1 MVFLSHS
8 AASGSIDRV
17 TSSRPRFLTGLL
29 LVPLLALLPAG
40 PAGAVI
46 TSDTVGCTGQADI
59 NSADGNVYR
68 IDAGDDEA
76 KVPREGSAAWQGGLS
91 TVTHDHRG
99 EVNLE
104 LPLGDVEL
112 GSWGP
117 SPNAEGRAAAKG
129 VKELPAVLK
138 ELPAGR
144 YKVRGY
150 HEGNEGGCT
159 GHVVVEID
167 DFAFSNIAGV
177 VGIGGTVLFAV
188 LLALAARPR
197 TRA

>member
-1 MVFLSHS
+1 M
-8 AASGSIDRV
+8 A
-17 TSSRPRFLTGLL
+17 
-29 LVPLLALLPAG
+29 LVPAG
-40 PAGAVI
+40 PAGAVL
-46 TSDTVGCTGQADI
+46 TSDTVGCSG
-59 NSADGNVYR
+59 SATITSTDGTAYQV
-68 IDAGDDEA
+68 DVGDEEA

-117 SPNAEGRAAAKG
+117 SANTEGKASASGA
-129 VKELPAVLK
+129 KELPSVLRD
-138 ELPAGR
+138 LPAGR

-159 GHVVVEID
+159 GHVTVEID
-167 DFAFSNIAGV
+167 DFAFTNVAGV
-177 VGIGGTVLFAV
+177 AGIGGTVLFAG
-188 LLALAARPR
+188 LLAYAARPR
-197 TRA
+197 TVA